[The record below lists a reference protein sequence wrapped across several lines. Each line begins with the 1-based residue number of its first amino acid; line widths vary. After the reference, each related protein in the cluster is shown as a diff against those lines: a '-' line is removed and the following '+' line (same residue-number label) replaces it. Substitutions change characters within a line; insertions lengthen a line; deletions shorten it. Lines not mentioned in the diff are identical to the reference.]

1 MSSSKASPLCV
12 VIELGY
18 QDLMADKVTILTC
31 MHNIYIPRNFPPQ
44 GY

>member
-1 MSSSKASPLCV
+1 MSSSKASPLSV

-18 QDLMADKVTILTC
+18 QDLMSDKVTIVTC
-31 MHNIYIPRNFPPQ
+31 IHNIYIPPQ